1 MKAYVITIQ
10 GHEYSESVARRCVE
24 SANKFDIAVET
35 FWAVTKD
42 NVRQVMDQENLRWS
56 WANMN
61 TAKTRCPYTSLE
73 QFPYR
78 TKSLEAKMACS
89 MSHYLLWKRCVEL
102 NENVLILEHDAVFIA
117 PLPPIEF
124 TGAIQI
130 NDPAGGGYRGRDHS
144 MIMRERATQGVYSL
158 TSKRPIDSMIPDG
171 FSGNSAYIVKPW
183 AAEKFVGTFHRLG
196 VWPNDATIC
205 KQLFP
210 WLQELYPF
218 VTVVQQKHSTSTV

>member
-1 MKAYVITIQ
+1 MKAFVITIQ
-10 GHEYSESVARRCVE
+10 GHAYSEAVSKRCIKSAKKYHIDVE
-24 SANKFDIAVET
+24 P

-42 NVRQVMDQENLRWS
+42 NVAQLMLEENLRWS

-61 TAKTRCPYTSLE
+61 KEKTRCPYTSLE

-102 NENVLILEHDAVFIA
+102 DEDVLILEHDAVFVA
-117 PLPPIEF
+117 PLPSVVF
-124 TGAIQI
+124 QGAIQI
-130 NDPAGGGYRGRDHS
+130 NDPSGGGYRGQDHS
-144 MIMRERATQGVYSL
+144 KIMQQRGTEGVHPL
-158 TSKRPIDSMIPDG
+158 TRKRPSDSMIPDG

-183 AAEKFVGTFHRLG
+183 AAYKFKQAFKNHG

-205 KQLFP
+205 LQQFP
-210 WLQELYPF
+210 WLEELYPF
-218 VTVVQQKHSTSTV
+218 VTVVKQTQSTSTE

>member
-10 GHEYSESVARRCVE
+10 GHEYSESVARRCIESAKKFDLTVE
-24 SANKFDIAVET
+24 S

-42 NVRQVMDQENLRWS
+42 NVADVMTQENLRWT

-61 TAKTRCPYTSLE
+61 TEKTRCPYTSLE
-73 QFPYR
+73 QSPYR

-89 MSHYLLWKRCVEL
+89 MSHYLLWKLCVEL
-102 NENVLILEHDAVFIA
+102 DEPVLILEHDAVFVA
-117 PLPPIEF
+117 PLPDISFE
-124 TGAIQI
+124 GAVQI
-130 NDPAGGGYRGRDHS
+130 NDPVGGGYRGQEHS
-144 MIMRERATQGVYSL
+144 KIMQERGIVGVHPL
-158 TSKRPIDSMIPDG
+158 TPKRPLDSMIPDG

-183 AAEKFVGTFHRLG
+183 AAHKFKQAFKNHG

-205 KQLFP
+205 LQRFP

-218 VTVVQQKHSTSTV
+218 VTVVKQTHSTSTE